1 MSIIDK
7 IIMLLEQKEKTQK
20 ELTDYLG
27 LEKSTFSAWKSGKSK
42 SYSKHI
48 SKIAEFLSV
57 SPDYLLRD
65 SISLDFSPHE
75 NDEYILKC
83 PMCEYDYVHFSRIID
98 VDFDSTKSS
107 GLAIEFFCESNHK
120 FYMVIE
126 TYKGNTYMVTV
137 DEHGLNHTVTDI
149 EFDNIPISL
158 AELWV
163 RNENANFAK
172 KYRTLDEYSKKVVD
186 SVLDLEYERCSAP
199 PTGEPNII
207 HLPKSVLKASAGTGN
222 WLDEQQLESVSVVD
236 TPQTKK
242 ANLIIEVDGDS
253 MEPLYKNG
261 DNVLVNTRAEAV
273 VGDIGIFIV
282 DGNGYIKKLG
292 DNRLISV
299 NPEYDD
305 IFPTEYSDFRCVG
318 KVLGKAE
325 IIE

>member
-1 MSIIDK
+1 MSFGTKLKESREEKGYKQNQFADMLGITATRLNYWEKDK
-7 IIMLLEQKEKTQK
+7 REPDVAMIKKISALLDVSSDWLIGNEQNA
-20 ELTDYLG
+20 D
-27 LEKSTFSAWKSGKSK
+27 
-42 SYSKHI
+42 
-48 SKIAEFLSV
+48 
-57 SPDYLLRD
+57 
-65 SISLDFSPHE
+65 
-75 NDEYILKC
+75 
-83 PMCEYDYVHFSRIID
+83 ID
-98 VDFDSTKSS
+98 VILSS
-107 GLAIEFFCESNHK
+107 
-120 FYMVIE
+120 
-126 TYKGNTYMVTV
+126 
-137 DEHGLNHTVTDI
+137 
-149 EFDNIPISL
+149 
-158 AELWV
+158 AEKDHI
-163 RNENANFAK
+163 K

-199 PTGEPNII
+199 PTDEPNII

-318 KVLGKAE
+318 KVLGKVE